1 MNPPAGLWSLLAG
14 DDSVVDEVDRRIIE
28 AALEQFTLVG
38 IKRTSTDDIAR
49 RAGVNRTTLYRR
61 MGTKDDIVRAAILY
75 EVRRMLDRIE
85 AEVGP
90 ITDVAERITE
100 GCATTVTLLRE
111 NALLEHLLAVDRDEI
126 LPQVTTGAGAAL
138 GTGTLFVA
146 DQIRRARTELG
157 LREHADVEGL
167 AAILVRLVHSL
178 VLIPAGPPNLETR
191 EQLRGFAR
199 LHILPMIT
207 A

>member
-1 MNPPAGLWSLLAG
+1 MDSSAGLWTLLVG
-14 DDSVVDEVDRRIIE
+14 EDQVGDEVELRIIE

-61 MGTKDDIVRAAILY
+61 MGSKDAIVRAAILF
-75 EVRRMLDRIE
+75 EVRRMLTRIE
-85 AEVGP
+85 AEVGAIP
-90 ITDVAERITE
+90 EVAERIVE

-111 NALLEHLLAVDRDEI
+111 NSLLKHLLAVDRDEI
-126 LPQVTTGAGAAL
+126 LPQVTTGAGDAL
-138 GTGTLFVA
+138 RAGTFFVA
-146 DQIRRARTELG
+146 DQTRRARTELG
-157 LREHADVEGL
+157 LPDHPDVDGL

-178 VLIPAGPPNLETR
+178 VLIPAGPPDLETR
-191 EQLRGFAR
+191 DQLREFAR

-207 A
+207 T

>member
-1 MNPPAGLWSLLAG
+1 MNAPAGLWSLVVG
-14 DDSVVDEVDRRIIE
+14 DDQVADEVDVRIIE

-38 IKRTSTDDIAR
+38 IKRASTDDIAR

-61 MGTKDDIVRAAILY
+61 MGSKDAIVRAAVLY
-75 EVRRMLDRIE
+75 EVRRMLTRIE
-85 AEVGP
+85 AEIGE
-90 ITDVAERITE
+90 ITDVAERIAE

-111 NALLEHLLAVDRDEI
+111 NALLKHLLAVDRDEI
-126 LPQVTTGAGAAL
+126 LPQVTIDAGAAL
-138 GTGTLFVA
+138 RAGTFFVA

-157 LREHADVEGL
+157 LPDPPDVDGL

-178 VLIPAGPPNLETR
+178 VLIPDGPPDLETR
-191 EQLRGFAR
+191 EQLREFAR

-207 A
+207 T